1 MTSTRLARTLIIANP
16 ASRSGRGA
24 VAAERVRRVF
34 ETYDAATKGFDL
46 RITQA
51 PGDAVRLAADSAHY
65 DTVIALGGDGIIHE
79 VVNGLMQLD
88 SYARPL
94 LGVIPVGSGNDF
106 ARTLGIKVNDPE
118 ISLSQILVGSERV
131 FDLGHVS
138 SDLCPEGEYFMESL
152 SFGLDAAIAL
162 DTIDRREAGSK
173 QEGSSLFLTSSIKLA
188 SRARKPLD
196 CEARINGGEPQR
208 LETIIFAVQNG
219 PTYGGGF
226 KICPKAM
233 PTDGKL
239 DVCYNVRHPRVPHLL
254 FLLGLAR
261 FGLHTR
267 SSSVRLSQTRKVSL
281 NFLNEAPP
289 CQVDGERFVG
299 NQFDVRIEPRALRV
313 IVPRGWSS

>member
-1 MTSTRLARTLIIANP
+1 MPSSRLARTLIIANP

-24 VAAERVRRVF
+24 AAAERVRRVF
-34 ETYDAATKGFDL
+34 ETYDAATRGFDL
-46 RITQA
+46 RSTQA
-51 PGDAVRLAADSAHY
+51 PGDAVRLAAESSHY

-106 ARTLGIKVNDPE
+106 ARTLGVKINDPE
-118 ISLSQILVGSERV
+118 ISLSQILVGSERLL
-131 FDLGHVS
+131 DLGHVS

-173 QEGSSLFLTSSIKLA
+173 QEGSKLFLTSSLKLA
-188 SRARKPLD
+188 AKARKALD
-196 CEARINGGEPQR
+196 CEARIDEGELQK
-208 LETIIFAVQNG
+208 LNTVIFAVQNG

-226 KICPKAM
+226 KICPLAM

-239 DVCYNVRHPRVPHLL
+239 DVCYNVLHPRVPKLL

-267 SSSVRLSQTRKVSL
+267 SSAVSL
-281 NFLNEAPP
+281 ATARRISLDFPTDAPP

-299 NQFDVRIEPRALRV
+299 NSFDVRIEPRALRV
-313 IVPRGWSS
+313 IVPRGWAT